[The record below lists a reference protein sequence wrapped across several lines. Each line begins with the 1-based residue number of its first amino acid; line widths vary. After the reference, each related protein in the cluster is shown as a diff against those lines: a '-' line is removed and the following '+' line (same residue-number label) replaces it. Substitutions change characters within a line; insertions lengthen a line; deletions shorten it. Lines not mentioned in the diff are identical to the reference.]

1 MQVRALSGPT
11 SMNIK
16 IEKLIYG
23 GEGLGHHEGHAVFV
37 PFVLPEEVVEVHP
50 IERKK
55 KFVRGRVEHVVAPS
69 PQRTTPPC
77 PHFGVCGGC
86 HYQHIPYEAQLGY
99 KAEIL
104 RETLGRIGQVE
115 WKGQIPSHAS
125 PPFGYRNRAQW
136 KIRPPHGDGKA
147 AIGYLQAGSSSL
159 CAVEEC
165 PILSPRLAEVLAAL
179 NRLLAQEKLPA
190 TLREV
195 EAFSNSTDTKVLLN
209 TSVESFE
216 GPPEQLAESFRSAL
230 SGVETVLLHESRRDR
245 FELFGP
251 GFIHYEVGGISYRV
265 GHLSFFQINRFLME
279 ELVSAVLENE
289 RGGLALDLFA
299 GVGLFTIPL
308 ARSFDRVVGV
318 EANLAAARDLQANV
332 EQSGTTAQHVNLEV
346 ESFLAAWTETP
357 DLVVL
362 DPPRAGVSSRAL
374 ARLKRIAPARIT
386 YLSCDPS
393 TLARD
398 LGVLTSSGDGSAG
411 YEIREIHLFDVFPQT
426 YHIESLVR
434 LGRRE

>member
-1 MQVRALSGPT
+1 
-11 SMNIK
+11 MNIK
-16 IEKLIYG
+16 IEKLVYG

-50 IERKK
+50 VERKK
-55 KFVRGRVEHVVAPS
+55 KFIRGRVEQVVTPS

-86 HYQHIPYEAQLGY
+86 HYQHIPYEAQVDH
-99 KAEIL
+99 KAQIL
-104 RETLGRIGQVE
+104 RETLGRIGRLE
-115 WKGQIPSHAS
+115 WKGPISSHPS

-136 KIRPPHGDGKA
+136 KIRPAGEDSKA
-147 AIGYLQAGSSSL
+147 AIGYHQARSSSL
-159 CAVEEC
+159 CVVEEC
-165 PILSPRLAEVLAAL
+165 PILSPRLAEVLVAL
-179 NRLLAQEKLPA
+179 SRLLMQEKLPA

-195 EAFSNSTDTKVLLN
+195 EAFVDSTDTKVLLN
-209 TSVESFE
+209 VSTESFE
-216 GPPEQLAESFRSAL
+216 GPPEQLADAFRSAL
-230 SGVETVLLHESRRDR
+230 PGVETILLHESRRDR

-251 GFIHYEVGGISYRV
+251 GFIRYGVGENSYRV
-265 GHLSFFQINRFLME
+265 GHLSFFQMNRFLVE
-279 ELVSAVLENE
+279 ELVRGVLEKE

-299 GVGLFTIPL
+299 GVGLFTVSL

-318 EANLAAARDLQANV
+318 EANLAAARDLQANI
-332 EQSGTTAQHVNLEV
+332 EQSGPSAQHVNLEV

-362 DPPRAGVSSRAL
+362 NPPRAGVPRAL
-374 ARLKRIAPARIT
+374 TRLKKIAPARIT

-398 LGVLTSSGDGSAG
+398 LGVLTGPGNGSNS
-411 YEIREIHLFDVFPQT
+411 YEIREIHLFDLFPQT

-434 LGRRE
+434 LCRRE